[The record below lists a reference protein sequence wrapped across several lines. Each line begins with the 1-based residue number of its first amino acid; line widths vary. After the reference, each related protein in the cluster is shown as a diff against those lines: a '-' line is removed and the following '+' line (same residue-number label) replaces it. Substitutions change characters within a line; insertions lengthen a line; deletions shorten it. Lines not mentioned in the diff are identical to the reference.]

1 MKSSSSRF
9 EDSSLPPQLR
19 LIREVRALGE
29 LILLFDKE
37 GKLEAMERLARI
49 QSIVD
54 EIMPMFRSNSVP
66 LEPSSSAYERTKDG
80 LLKQCV
86 EQEKMIKMLS
96 NKCSMLRRDL
106 ELQTNELEGRRR
118 SVVGMK
124 PLATNEVLASNPLT
138 LDGSS
143 EESGNLR
150 RFQSEISIWDD
161 EKLVASSKPL
171 AAPADPVE
179 RTMSREVEPG
189 ITFEY
194 TTAENHVVDYPKKQ
208 DERTSFLKDLL
219 PLGKFDSIEK
229 LMKDAS
235 KWSRRNIFCQAAS
248 VLIVSTTGK
257 NAVNIQ
263 AVQEGALIQ
272 RRISESEWEANE
284 GIVLQAART
293 GKPKRLFLN
302 EKTGVMNVDIDL
314 IGFKWEEREG
324 RIFIREGDDAR
335 SLRSILVA
343 SYSLNE
349 IADSLWK
356 SDEGEFDEKVS
367 VLLVLANKFR

>member
-1 MKSSSSRF
+1 MARGWGKVMLPQTESRRSRWMKSSSSRF

-194 TTAENHVVDYPKKQ
+194 TVSLEN
-208 DERTSFLKDLL
+208 LNL
-219 PLGKFDSIEK
+219 PEAF
-229 LMKDAS
+229 
-235 KWSRRNIFCQAAS
+235 QAAS

-293 GKPKRLFLN
+293 GK
-302 EKTGVMNVDIDL
+302 TGVMNVDIDL

-324 RIFIREGDDAR
+324 RMYEGL
-335 SLRSILVA
+335 STVPVLFTNLT
-343 SYSLNE
+343 
-349 IADSLWK
+349 DSFGKEMML
-356 SDEGEFDEKVS
+356 D
-367 VLLVLANKFR
+367 L